1 MTGQRGATLVA
12 TLAIGFAVLVLV
24 GQSLITIGR
33 LSSAATAAEES
44 ARYAATWAARYGDA
58 SDARQIAQNMVPD
71 ATVEVTSASNR
82 IAVVVEV
89 EVSLIGPEGS
99 LLTRTVTGRAD
110 VPVSEFRSLP

>member
-1 MTGQRGATLVA
+1 MRDERGATLIA

-58 SDARQIAQNMVPD
+58 SDAERIAQTLAPD
-71 ATVEVTSASNR
+71 ATVEVSSSANG

-89 EVSLIGPEGS
+89 EVSLIGPDGS

-110 VPVSEFRSLP
+110 VPVSGYRSTP